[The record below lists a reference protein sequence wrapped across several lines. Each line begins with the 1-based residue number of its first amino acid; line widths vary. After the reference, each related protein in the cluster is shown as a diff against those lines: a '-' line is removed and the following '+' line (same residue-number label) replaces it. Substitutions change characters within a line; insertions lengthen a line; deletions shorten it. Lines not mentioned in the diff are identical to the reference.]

1 MWWLAI
7 YAVYYCYS
15 FLSGLYI
22 TATAS
27 YLGCILLLQL
37 HIWAVYYCYSFL
49 SGLYTT
55 ATASYLG
62 LNAWIHILTKHACI
76 FFVLQFVAD
85 FAKENLFPM
94 ILASVKESEEDFSEI
109 LTKQILDVDDQIM
122 TEVKYKMDISGKCF
136 NNLEF
141 LETNTQQSEYCLKL

>member
-1 MWWLAI
+1 M
-7 YAVYYCYS
+7 
-15 FLSGLYI
+15 
-22 TATAS
+22 
-27 YLGCILLLQL
+27 
-37 HIWAVYYCYSFL
+37 
-49 SGLYTT
+49 
-55 ATASYLG
+55 
-62 LNAWIHILTKHACI
+62 
-76 FFVLQFVAD
+76 QFVAD

-141 LETNTQQSEYCLKL
+141 LETNKQQSEYCLKL